1 MFASASPDNIKQWT
15 CPDGKFV
22 QNLTGHNAIVNC
34 MAVNSDGVLMSGAN
48 NGSMYAWDWRTGY
61 NFQRMQVCNLL
72 CKFMVML
79 IVLIDYFFIKYM
91 LFNKGS
97 CTTWING

>member
-48 NGSMYAWDWRTGY
+48 NGSIYAWDWRTGY
-61 NFQRMQVCNLL
+61 NFQRMQVIMLYL
-72 CKFMVML
+72 CTKTNKNKNYYLTCHNFKPL
-79 IVLIDYFFIKYM
+79 IY
-91 LFNKGS
+91 
-97 CTTWING
+97 

>member
-15 CPDGKFV
+15 CPDGKFI

-61 NFQRMQVCNLL
+61 NFQRMQVCKFDILCYARCKLFLL
-72 CKFMVML
+72 
-79 IVLIDYFFIKYM
+79 IAYIKM
-91 LFNKGS
+91 
-97 CTTWING
+97 CII

>member
-15 CPDGKFV
+15 CPDGKFI

-61 NFQRMQVCNLL
+61 NFQRMQVCNLIYY
-72 CKFMVML
+72 VMHIDSHVNYVDEL
-79 IVLIDYFFIKYM
+79 FISKYIVLF
-91 LFNKGS
+91 
-97 CTTWING
+97 